1 MLAKASISYMNSPD
15 EKNINFYFIDVYAL
29 SHCDLLVS
37 QWPHVATG
45 QLCDWQNRILR
56 LKRNVYK

>member
-1 MLAKASISYMNSPD
+1 MNSPD

-37 QWPHVATG
+37 QWPNVATG
-45 QLCDWQNRILR
+45 QLCDWQNRILH